1 MEKILLAIDALNPDK
16 NSLEFACF
24 LARLTK
30 SKMTG
35 IFLENTPLEET
46 AILDKAGET
55 SKSGVTGLIE
65 KNINW
70 VNEKCISEET
80 KHELRTDRGIPLRE
94 LVSESRYADVIIVD
108 SETSFNKPYEGIPT
122 RFVKDFL
129 NHAECPVVIAP
140 ESFEGIDKIVL
151 AYDGS
156 PSSVFAIKQFSYL
169 FPQLSD
175 KEISIVQ
182 VSENGKWNEKE
193 KDKLSEWL
201 KVHYYHFDFIS
212 LKGEADTALF
222 DFLWKRK
229 NVFLVMGAFGRGSIS
244 QFFKKSRAEL
254 IIKTIT
260 QPIFIAHQ

>member
-16 NSLEFACF
+16 TSLEFACY

-35 IFLENTPLEET
+35 IFLDNTALEEMAT
-46 AILDKAGET
+46 VDQSGET
-55 SKSGVTGLIE
+55 TKSGLIE
-65 KNINW
+65 KNIRW
-70 VNEKCISEET
+70 FNEKCMGEET
-80 KHELRTDRGIPLRE
+80 KHDVHTDPGIPLDE
-94 LVSESRYADVIIVD
+94 LVVESRYADVVIVD
-108 SETSFNKPYEGIPT
+108 SETSFNNPYEATPT

-140 ESFEGIDKIVL
+140 ESFEGIDEIVL
-151 AYDGS
+151 AYNGS

-169 FPQLSD
+169 FPQLSN
-175 KEISIVQ
+175 KSVSVVQ

-201 KVHYYHFDFIS
+201 KAHYYHFDFKS

-222 DFLWKRK
+222 DYLWKRK

>member
-16 NSLEFACF
+16 NSLDFACF

-35 IFLENTPLEET
+35 IFLDDTVMEEM
-46 AILDKAGET
+46 AITDNSRPS
-55 SKSGVTGLIE
+55 SKSGLIE
-65 KNINW
+65 KNIRW
-70 VNEKCISEET
+70 FNEKCVGEET
-80 KHELRTDRGIPLRE
+80 KHDLHTDSGIPVNE
-94 LVSESRYADVIIVD
+94 LILESRYADLVIVD
-108 SETSFNKPYEGIPT
+108 SETSFNKPYEGSPT

-140 ESFEGIDKIVL
+140 ESFEGIDEIVV
-151 AYDGS
+151 AYNGS
-156 PSSVFAIKQFSYL
+156 PSSVFAIKQFSHL
-169 FPQLSD
+169 FPQFNN
-175 KEISIVQ
+175 KRVSIVQ
-182 VSENGKWNEKE
+182 VSENGKWNMKE

-201 KVHYYHFDFIS
+201 KAHYYHFDFIS
-212 LKGEADTALF
+212 LKGEADIALF
-222 DFLWKRK
+222 DYLWKRR

-244 QFFKKSRAEL
+244 QFFRKSRAEL

>member
-16 NSLEFACF
+16 NSLEFACY

-35 IFLENTPLEET
+35 IFLDNGALEEM
-46 AILDKAGET
+46 AVVDQPGET
-55 SKSGVTGLIE
+55 TKSGLIE
-65 KNINW
+65 KNIRW
-70 VNEKCISEET
+70 FNEKCIGEET
-80 KHELRTDRGIPLRE
+80 KHDLHTDPGMALDE
-94 LVSESRYADVIIVD
+94 LVIESRYADVVIVD
-108 SETSFNKPYEGIPT
+108 SETSFNKPYEGSPT

-140 ESFEGIDKIVL
+140 ESFEGIDEIVL
-151 AYDGS
+151 TYNGS
-156 PSSVFAIKQFSYL
+156 SSSVFAIKQFSYL

-175 KEISIVQ
+175 KRVSIVQ

-201 KVHYYHFDFIS
+201 KAHYYHFDFIS

-222 DFLWKRK
+222 DYLWKRR

>member
-35 IFLENTPLEET
+35 IFLDNAALEET
-46 AILDKAGET
+46 AIGDNSGET
-55 SKSGVTGLIE
+55 SKSGLIE
-65 KNINW
+65 KNIRW
-70 VNEKCISEET
+70 FNEKCIGEET
-80 KHELRTDRGIPLRE
+80 KHDLHTDSGIPVEE
-94 LVSESRYADVIIVD
+94 LIIESRYADLVIVD
-108 SETSFNKPYEGIPT
+108 SETSFNQPYEGSPT

-129 NHAECPVVIAP
+129 NHAECPVVVAP
-140 ESFEGIDKIVL
+140 ESFEGIDEIVIT
-151 AYDGS
+151 YNGS
-156 PSSVFAIKQFSYL
+156 SSSVFAMKQFSYL

-175 KEISIVQ
+175 KKVSIIQ

-193 KDKLSEWL
+193 KEKLSEWL
-201 KVHYYHFDFIS
+201 KTHYYHFEFIS

-222 DFLWKRK
+222 DNLWKRK

-244 QFFKKSRAEL
+244 QFFKKSRGEL
-254 IIKTIT
+254 IIKAIT
-260 QPIFIAHQ
+260 QPIFIAHR

>member
-35 IFLENTPLEET
+35 IFLDDTEMEEM
-46 AILDKAGET
+46 AIVD
-55 SKSGVTGLIE
+55 KSGGTIKSGLIE
-65 KNINW
+65 KNIRW
-70 VNEKCISEET
+70 FNEKCVGEET
-80 KHELRTDRGIPLRE
+80 KHDLHTDSGIPLNE
-94 LVSESRYADVIIVD
+94 LILESRYADLVIVD
-108 SETSFNKPYEGIPT
+108 SETSFNKPYEGSPT

-140 ESFEGIDKIVL
+140 ESFEGIDEIVL
-151 AYDGS
+151 AYNGS

-169 FPQLSD
+169 FPQFSS
-175 KEISIVQ
+175 KKITVVQ
-182 VSENGKWNEKE
+182 VSECGKWNEKE

-201 KVHYYHFDFIS
+201 KAHYYHFDFIS
-212 LKGEADTALF
+212 LKGEADIALF
-222 DFLWKRK
+222 DYLWKRR
-229 NVFLVMGAFGRGSIS
+229 NVLLVMGAFGRGSIS

>member
-35 IFLENTPLEET
+35 IFLDDTGMEEM
-46 AILDKAGET
+46 AIVDKSEGT
-55 SKSGVTGLIE
+55 IKSGLIE
-65 KNINW
+65 KNTRW
-70 VNEKCISEET
+70 FNEKCVGEET
-80 KHELRTDRGIPLRE
+80 NHDLHTDPGIPVIE
-94 LVSESRYADVIIVD
+94 LILESRYADLVIVD
-108 SETSFNKPYEGIPT
+108 SETSFNKPYEGSPT

-140 ESFEGIDKIVL
+140 ESFEGIDEIVL
-151 AYDGS
+151 AYNGS

-169 FPQLSD
+169 FPQFSN
-175 KEISIVQ
+175 KKISVVQ
-182 VSENGKWNEKE
+182 VSESGKWNEKE

-201 KVHYYHFDFIS
+201 KAHYYHFDFIS
-212 LKGEADTALF
+212 LKGEADIALF
-222 DFLWKRK
+222 DYLWKRR
-229 NVFLVMGAFGRGSIS
+229 NVLLVMGAFGRGSIS